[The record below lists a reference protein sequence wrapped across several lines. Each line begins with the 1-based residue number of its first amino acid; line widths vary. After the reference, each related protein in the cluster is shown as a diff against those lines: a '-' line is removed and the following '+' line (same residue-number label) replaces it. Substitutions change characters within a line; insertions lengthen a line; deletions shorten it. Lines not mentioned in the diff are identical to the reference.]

1 MRLCERTTIVEHG
14 LCELDGEIYDH
25 VSGGSL
31 SNCLSTFV
39 VLHLKDRARLI
50 FFANAFLFCLCFGFY
65 CHNRV
70 FNFPLS
76 IGLMHVM

>member
-39 VLHLKDRARLI
+39 VLHLKDRAQLI
-50 FFANAFLFCLCFGFY
+50 FFANAFFILSLFRFLLSQSCF
-65 CHNRV
+65 
-70 FNFPLS
+70 
-76 IGLMHVM
+76 

>member
-1 MRLCERTTIVEHG
+1 MEHG

-39 VLHLKDRARLI
+39 VLHLKDRAQLI
-50 FFANAFLFCLCFGFY
+50 FFRECFFYFVFVSVSTVIIVFLTS
-65 CHNRV
+65 R
-70 FNFPLS
+70 
-76 IGLMHVM
+76 